1 MKIRRDSYLERI
13 ISKMHTKS
21 IKIVTGIRRC
31 GKSYLLFNLFYDH
44 LRSTGVDDDHI
55 LRYQLDDL
63 RNKDLR
69 DAYALYYEIMNR
81 ITDESMYY
89 ILIDEIQLVPE
100 FHEILN
106 SFLHISNVDVYVT
119 GSNSKFLSKDIVTE
133 FRGRSTEI
141 RLRPLSFSEY
151 VNAVDMEPMDALEE
165 FMDFGGMPEI
175 LQYPDEESKTN
186 YLKSLISKVYLTDII
201 ERNSVDHEMELEKI
215 VELLC
220 SSIGSLNNVK
230 KITDTLR
237 TEMRSNIT
245 DKTVKRYMEHLCDS
259 FLFEESKRYDV
270 KGRKYFSTNSKFY
283 IADIGLK
290 NAKEN
295 FRQNDR
301 PHIMENI
308 IFNELRC
315 RGYDVDVGVVETT
328 EVVEGD
334 RKKKA
339 LEIDFVANH
348 GNLRIYIQSAY
359 SLDDETKRN
368 TELRPF
374 LKVNDSFKKVIVQKD
389 YLRPRFDDNGILHIG
404 LLNFLMDPNSIQF

>member
-1 MKIRRDSYLERI
+1 M
-13 ISKMHTKS
+13 
-21 IKIVTGIRRC
+21 
-31 GKSYLLFNLFYDH
+31 
-44 LRSTGVDDDHI
+44 
-55 LRYQLDDL
+55 
-63 RNKDLR
+63 
-69 DAYALYYEIMNR
+69 
-81 ITDESMYY
+81 
-89 ILIDEIQLVPE
+89 
-100 FHEILN
+100 
-106 SFLHISNVDVYVT
+106 
-119 GSNSKFLSKDIVTE
+119 TE

-141 RLRPLSFSEY
+141 RLRPLSFNEY

-186 YLKSLISKVYLTDII
+186 YLKSLISKVHLTDII

-283 IADIGLK
+283 ISDVGLK

-295 FRQNDR
+295 FSRD
-301 PHIMENI
+301 
-308 IFNELRC
+308 L
-315 RGYDVDVGVVETT
+315 T
-328 EVVEGD
+328 
-334 RKKKA
+334 
-339 LEIDFVANH
+339 
-348 GNLRIYIQSAY
+348 
-359 SLDDETKRN
+359 
-368 TELRPF
+368 
-374 LKVNDSFKKVIVQKD
+374 
-389 YLRPRFDDNGILHIG
+389 YLWE
-404 LLNFLMDPNSIQF
+404 

>member
-1 MKIRRDSYLERI
+1 
-13 ISKMHTKS
+13 
-21 IKIVTGIRRC
+21 
-31 GKSYLLFNLFYDH
+31 
-44 LRSTGVDDDHI
+44 
-55 LRYQLDDL
+55 
-63 RNKDLR
+63 
-69 DAYALYYEIMNR
+69 
-81 ITDESMYY
+81 
-89 ILIDEIQLVPE
+89 
-100 FHEILN
+100 
-106 SFLHISNVDVYVT
+106 
-119 GSNSKFLSKDIVTE
+119 
-133 FRGRSTEI
+133 
-141 RLRPLSFSEY
+141 
-151 VNAVDMEPMDALEE
+151 
-165 FMDFGGMPEI
+165 
-175 LQYPDEESKTN
+175 
-186 YLKSLISKVYLTDII
+186 
-201 ERNSVDHEMELEKI
+201 
-215 VELLC
+215 
-220 SSIGSLNNVK
+220 
-230 KITDTLR
+230 
-237 TEMRSNIT
+237 MRSNIT

-339 LEIDFVANH
+339 LEIDFVANR